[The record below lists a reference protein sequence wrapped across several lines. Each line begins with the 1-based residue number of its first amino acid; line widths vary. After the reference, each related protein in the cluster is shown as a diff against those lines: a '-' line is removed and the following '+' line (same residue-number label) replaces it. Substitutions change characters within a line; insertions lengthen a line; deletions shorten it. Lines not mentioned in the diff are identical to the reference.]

1 MNIYSITEIVQA
13 TNDFLKPKTFKPQNK
28 DDKKNRLPSKTEIII
43 KQAEEVIPKKKENF
57 ENSEKPLILKDDVYR
72 FK

>member
-28 DDKKNRLPSKTEIII
+28 DAKNKHI
-43 KQAEEVIPKKKENF
+43 V
-57 ENSEKPLILKDDVYR
+57 V
-72 FK
+72 